1 MKIQYSPEAIEDL
14 IRLRAFIEIKNPNA
28 ASRSAKS
35 LIKGISQLKTFPYLG
50 IEVEL
55 APDPKMIRDLY
66 IGNYVAR
73 YLIHTKDIYILRV
86 WHQKENHL

>member
-14 IRLRAFIEIKNPNA
+14 IRLREFIEIKNQNSA
-28 ASRSAKS
+28 LRIAKS
-35 LIKGISQLKTFPYLG
+35 LNKGISQLKVFPSLG

-55 APDPKMIRDLY
+55 APDPKMIRDFI

-86 WHQKENHL
+86 WLQKESRI

>member
-1 MKIQYSPEAIEDL
+1 MKIQYLPEAIEDL

-28 ASRSAKS
+28 ASRIAKS
-35 LIKGISQLKTFPYLG
+35 LKKGISQLKAYPYLG

-73 YLIHTKDIYILRV
+73 YLIYTKDIYILRV